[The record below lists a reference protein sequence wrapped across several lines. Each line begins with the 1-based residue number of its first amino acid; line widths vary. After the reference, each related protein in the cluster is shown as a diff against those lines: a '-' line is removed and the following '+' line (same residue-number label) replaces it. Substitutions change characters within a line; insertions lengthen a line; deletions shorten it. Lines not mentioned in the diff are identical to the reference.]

1 MGKKA
6 VSKLFYYT
14 SVALT
19 FALAG
24 VTITGAFA
32 GHVPPESSTLIPFI
46 GLLLSGL
53 LLINLAAAIYWGIR
67 RRFWIVIPLIAIAAN
82 WQYLGR
88 IFQPPFPAEKGNG
101 RTLKIATYNVD
112 SFGNEQS
119 GYSCKEIAKYME
131 EHQVHIV
138 CLQEFAANRYFTAD
152 SIRNTFANW
161 QYVIIPQ
168 APDSISILQIAL
180 FSKYPVKDSKLITYP
195 DSRNCSMWCDL
206 DVDGQTVRVF
216 NNHLQT
222 TEVSQNKRRLERE
235 LAKNELTG
243 REEAVA
249 RQLLEGLNENFR
261 KRAAQAKTLEQL
273 IRTTPYPILVCGDF
287 NSLPS
292 SYTYSTVKGDNL
304 QDGFQTC
311 GHGYMYT
318 FRYFKRLLRIDY
330 IFHSKEFKGV
340 DYYSP
345 DLDLCSD
352 HNPVVMEVKM

>member
-1 MGKKA
+1 MG
-6 VSKLFYYT
+6 
-14 SVALT
+14 
-19 FALAG
+19 
-24 VTITGAFA
+24 
-32 GHVPPESSTLIPFI
+32 
-46 GLLLSGL
+46 
-53 LLINLAAAIYWGIR
+53 
-67 RRFWIVIPLIAIAAN
+67 
-82 WQYLGR
+82 
-88 IFQPPFPAEKGNG
+88 
-101 RTLKIATYNVD
+101 
-112 SFGNEQS
+112 
-119 GYSCKEIAKYME
+119 
-131 EHQVHIV
+131 
-138 CLQEFAANRYFTAD
+138 
-152 SIRNTFANW
+152 
-161 QYVIIPQ
+161 
-168 APDSISILQIAL
+168 
-180 FSKYPVKDSKLITYP
+180 
-195 DSRNCSMWCDL
+195 CDL
-206 DVDGQTVRVF
+206 DVYGQTGRVF